1 MLTHRRGIDAN
12 LCQGSAFQTKSSN
25 KRVLPVG
32 NTRVIGTVFVLVFS
46 LSPLLIRRAYAQRAT
61 PIESNDEELSGRADS
76 APDRQPF
83 VSVVFPESLPPL
95 LPKSQ
100 EQDWLHNQRMRLYGW
115 LDGGYTY
122 ASTGDG
128 LLPDAPSPNR
138 FGNEFILNGAWLIV
152 DRQTLKEGW
161 SWGFRA
167 DFYAGSDAALL
178 RPFNS
183 FGPQGTHMGTDF
195 RQAYFSLHSPGVN
208 GRGIDWTFGRQNVP
222 IGYETLMGPYGP
234 TYSKSYFWIKYE
246 VGSTSALVTIHPTSK
261 VDLIGGVVMGYN
273 TIFTLRGRAP
283 AYLAR
288 VLYRPHF
295 NKDTQL
301 IATVFSGPQPFAA
314 TSGHVGSWQTV
325 AELQARHVWTSHIGQ
340 VLQAHYAADVHD
352 PTTSR
357 VSATQGAYLLTLFKI
372 SPKLFLNT
380 RAEWFSDPHGVRNE
394 MQGTYS
400 EATLGFNVMPLNGI
414 EFRPEVRGDFAGQ
427 PSMSASLGGPP
438 RRNQLTVAFDFLIK
452 FDVFH

>member
-1 MLTHRRGIDAN
+1 ML
-12 LCQGSAFQTKSSN
+12 
-25 KRVLPVG
+25 VLSLPML
-32 NTRVIGTVFVLVFS
+32 FVD
-46 LSPLLIRRAYAQRAT
+46 RAYAQQRVPT
-61 PIESNDEELSGRADS
+61 ESNDQELSGQADS

-83 VSVVFPESLPPL
+83 VSVVFPEALPPL
-95 LPKSQ
+95 LPKSG
-100 EQDWLHNQRMRLYGW
+100 EQDWLHQKRLRLYGW

-128 LLPDAPSPNR
+128 LLTNAPSPNR
-138 FGNEFILNGAWLIV
+138 FGNEFILNGAWLIL

-178 RPFNS
+178 RPLNS
-183 FGPQGTHMGTDF
+183 FGPQGTHLGMDF
-195 RQAYFSLHSPGVN
+195 RQAYLSLHTPGIN
-208 GRGIDWTFGRQNVP
+208 DRGIDWTFGRQNVP

-246 VGSTSALVTIHPTSK
+246 VGSTSALATIHPVRK

-273 TIFTLRGRAP
+273 TVFTLRGRAP

-288 VLYRPHF
+288 ALYRPNY

-301 IATVFSGPQPFAA
+301 IATVFTGPQPFAA
-314 TSGHVGSWQTV
+314 TPGHVGSWQTA
-325 AELQARHVWTSHIGQ
+325 AELQARHVWTPHIGQ

-357 VSATQGAYLLTLFKI
+357 VSGTQGAYLLTIFKI
-372 SPKLFLNT
+372 SPKLFVNT
-380 RAEWFSDPHGVRNE
+380 RGEWFSDPQGVRNE
-394 MQGTYS
+394 MPGTYS
-400 EATLGFNVMPLNGI
+400 EATLGVNLMPRNWI
-414 EFRPEVRGDFAGQ
+414 EFRPEIRGDFAGKR
-427 PSMSASLGGPP
+427 SLSASLGGSP
-438 RRNQLTVAFDFLIK
+438 RRNQLTVAFDVVLK
-452 FDVFH
+452 FDAFR